1 MNLYIRYFGYF
12 GWLLLLAYVQRK
24 VPRLVTKQEHVQD
37 RTVTRCNWIF
47 AILAVAPLVY
57 LAATRGWFADTTAY
71 RNSFQRAPSSFS
83 AIPGYISTINKDHG
97 FYFCSAVLKCIIGFR
112 PVVYFGII
120 ACIQLWL
127 MLRCARKYSVS
138 LLTALFI
145 FVASTD
151 FLSWMQNGIRQF
163 LAACIIFGCSRFIF
177 EKKYIRAII
186 AVVIASFFHKSALL
200 MIPVIFIVQGEPW
213 NKSTVAVLMISL
225 LAVFFV
231 DRFTNL
237 LDDLLT
243 ETQYTNVVTD
253 FLTSGDNGTNPIR
266 VAVYSVP
273 AVLSLLG
280 LPYIREED
288 DQVLNVCANMSV
300 ITAGLYL
307 ISMVT
312 SGIFLGRLPI
322 YTSMYANLILL
333 PWEVKK
339 IFSKESSIFIT
350 NIMIIFF
357 LMFYYYQIHFSWSLI

>member
-12 GWLLLLAYVQRK
+12 AWLLLLAYIQRQL
-24 VPRLVTKQEHVQD
+24 PRIVTKHELVQD
-37 RTVTRCNWIF
+37 RTVTRYNWVF
-47 AILAVAPLVY
+47 AILAAAPLAY
-57 LAATRGWFADTTAY
+57 LAATRGWFADTSAY
-71 RNSFQRAPSSFS
+71 RTNFLKAPSSFS
-83 AIPGYISTINKDHG
+83 GIPAYMTTLTKDKG
-97 FYFCSAVLKCIIGFR
+97 FYFCSAVIKCIIGYR
-112 PVVYFGII
+112 PIVYLGII
-120 ACIQLWL
+120 ACVQLWL
-127 MLRCARKYSVS
+127 LLRCTRKYSVS
-138 LLTALFI
+138 LLISLFI

-151 FLSWMQNGIRQF
+151 FLSWMQNGLRQF

-177 EKKYIRAII
+177 EKKYIQAII

-213 NKSTVAVLMISL
+213 NKSTVLILLTSL

-237 LDDLLT
+237 LDDLLS

-273 AVLSLLG
+273 AILSLLG

-288 DQVLNVCANMSV
+288 DHVLNICVNMSV
-300 ITAGLYL
+300 ITAGLYF

-312 SGIFLGRLPI
+312 SCIFLGRLPI
-322 YTSMYANLILL
+322 YTSMFANLILL
-333 PWEVKK
+333 PWEVKN
-339 IFSKESSIFIT
+339 IFSKDSSVFVT
-350 NIMIIFF
+350 NLMFVLY
-357 LMFYYYQIHFSWSLI
+357 LMFYFYQIHFSWSLI